1 MIANGLVRGAL
12 PALGQPKTPATI
24 PHSHRRGKEF
34 RHRSSART
42 RRAGPSQLGCCV
54 GLAGID
60 REFPRFTVRSGTQR
74 ARGYFGEHLIRR
86 HGQVVQ
92 NCPGV
97 AACWADVP
105 GLSFRVGSWLGPWQQ
120 FWQQP
125 TTAVGAV
132 VSLFLA
138 VDREEELDTA
148 L

>member
-1 MIANGLVRGAL
+1 MGATCCD
-12 PALGQPKTPATI
+12 PGRQACRSAREWPVTI
-24 PHSHRRGKEF
+24 P
-34 RHRSSART
+34 
-42 RRAGPSQLGCCV
+42 
-54 GLAGID
+54 D
-60 REFPRFTVRSGTQR
+60 RPPDR
-74 ARGYFGEHLIRR
+74 ARVGHDPVIRR